1 MPRFPLAPL
10 PRGFHWFRAVGV
22 AVLLGTGLLTSA
34 LFLPPHGVEY
44 VVEDGTLTVE
54 AELGLMDLGRST
66 PLERVGQVQPVDT
79 AGAWR
84 SAGTGM
90 HDLCQGQ
97 WHLPG
102 GKPVWMATTCTS
114 PGLLVEVE
122 GEERPWVV
130 TPADPDAFTAALSGG
145 EGGHFAARP
154 GAPEPAAWWLMRVG
168 MPVLMLAV
176 LAVLLR
182 AGRGLR
188 VELRGDRLEVSTGW
202 RTVEVELAGATV
214 RRGLPELGAL
224 IVKSVRV
231 GRVMLGR
238 MRGTQ
243 GAADM
248 VVTDRD
254 RAVVV
259 QPAEGLPVAVSPVD
273 TDAFVDAC
281 VAAGARRG

>member
-1 MPRFPLAPL
+1 MSRFALAPL
-10 PRGFHWFRAVGV
+10 PRGFHVFRALMV
-22 AVLLGTGLLTSA
+22 AVLVGTGLLTGG

-44 VVEDGTLTVE
+44 VVEDGVLTVD
-54 AELGLMDLGRST
+54 AELGLMDLGRSV
-66 PLERVGQVQPVDT
+66 PLERVGDVRPVET
-79 AGAWR
+79 TGAWR
-84 SAGTGM
+84 TAGTGM

-102 GKPVWMATTCTS
+102 GEAVWMATTCTS
-114 PGLLVEVE
+114 PGLRIAVE
-122 GEERPWVV
+122 GEARPWVV
-130 TPADPDAFTAALSGG
+130 SPADPEGFTAAL
-145 EGGHFAARP
+145 EGGQEGRFAARA
-154 GAPEPAAWWLMRVG
+154 GAPEPVAWWLMRVG
-168 MPVLMLAV
+168 MPVLMLGV

-188 VELRGDRLEVSTGW
+188 VEVRGDRLEVSTGW
-202 RTVEVELAGATV
+202 RTVEVALAGATV

-243 GAADM
+243 GAAEM
-248 VVTDRD
+248 VVTDRK

-259 QPAEGLPVAVSPVD
+259 EPAEGLPVAVSPED
-273 TDAFVDAC
+273 PEAFLQAC
-281 VAAGARRG
+281 AAAGARRG